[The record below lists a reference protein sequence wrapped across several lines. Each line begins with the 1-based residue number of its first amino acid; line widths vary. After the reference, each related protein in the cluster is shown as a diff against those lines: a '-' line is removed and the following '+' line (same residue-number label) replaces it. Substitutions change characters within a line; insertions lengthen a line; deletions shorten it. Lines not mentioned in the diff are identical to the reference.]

1 MMDVVFE
8 VSGRTHTVPEPQ
20 AIILAENLR
29 LLAKSEVS
37 DAPHAQ
43 LEADDDWR
51 IAASELADSIEEAL
65 VARESK
71 PLPLEGGAAE
81 ATYSV
86 LRLMVGMDVPIPP
99 SRTRGLRNALGLP
112 VNFSRRAAP
121 PADRADRGALSEPQR
136 FLTAPELI
144 ELLIVL
150 FALAVV
156 TVIAA
161 LGAGIVSWY
170 VVAPVIAALLGVR
183 VATTRVKGKIAWSLA
198 SVVWWAIFLIP
209 AALLVLVV
217 GLLIVA
223 VVK

>member
-8 VSGRTHTVPEPQ
+8 VSGRTHTVPERQ

-37 DAPHAQ
+37 DLQLFAQ
-43 LEADDDWR
+43 LEEDDDWR
-51 IAASELADSIEEAL
+51 VAASALADSIEEAL
-65 VARESK
+65 VARASK

-86 LRLMVGMDVPIPP
+86 LRLMVGMDAPIPP
-99 SRTRGLRNALGLP
+99 SGAAGLRDALGSPVSISKGAVRVANRGPLP
-112 VNFSRRAAP
+112 
-121 PADRADRGALSEPQR
+121 EPQR
-136 FLTAPELI
+136 FLTAPELV

-150 FALAVV
+150 FALAVL